1 MGLFD
6 KKDHVKNTKELK
18 GFLKNVKSL
27 SPKEKKAL
35 KELARPNVMQPSG
48 LSKKEWNKVL
58 QKADKENIIDHS
70 DAYRLKK
77 YGR

>member
-6 KKDHVKNTKELK
+6 EKSHIKSSKELK
-18 GFLKNVKSL
+18 GLVKGLKL
-27 SPKEKKAL
+27 GPKEKK
-35 KELARPNVMQPSG
+35 ELFKMAKPETLRPSG
-48 LSKKEWNKVL
+48 LSKKELNKIIDR
-58 QKADKENIIDHS
+58 ADKENLIDHS